1 MRRGALVDLLIR
13 PVTTIQVSVFAPL
26 AVIMLFLAAG
36 LRPGAAVA
44 ASSIACSVFGLF
56 VGQAIRVAARCVF
69 AWTLPAFRQALLR
82 EFVLGGLAVSGLATA
97 VTLIGGAGTQQA
109 LAVFAV
115 GFASFAL
122 GAVSLLAA
130 EVTQLLVFAY
140 IVIVSQFAS
149 WRPAA
154 PAIQGVPLATVAIA
168 SAVSA
173 LLLRGAFSRG
183 GFRWSA
189 LTGPRQRGHSIW
201 HELSL
206 TAWRP
211 RRRARSTSGEVGVA
225 SPARYVGDT
234 VAGCVLA
241 NYRAVQPVAW
251 LFLPFV
257 FLICLAVF
265 QSDVVDGVHVN
276 PFTASWFVLAF
287 VWWTSA
293 SWSRRSA
300 CQAMLPWS
308 RRHHV
313 TVAYVRDLGDGL
325 LFLVLML
332 AAAALVGGLEGI
344 RGPVLC
350 GLAGMATFFPAARWM
365 SGPPIG
371 ERWKS
376 SAVGAVLALVGVGVF
391 LVVLGVVTHLLY
403 EVISGTALGVLL
415 GLLVLLSQILHWRG
429 LRRYLTTRD
438 LVGDTM

>member
-13 PVTTIQVSVFAPL
+13 PVTIIQVSVFAPL

-36 LRPGAAVA
+36 LRPGAAIA
-44 ASSIACSVFGLF
+44 ASSMACAGFGLF
-56 VGQAIRVAARCVF
+56 VGQGIRVAARCVF
-69 AWTLPAFRQALLR
+69 AWTLPAFRRALLR
-82 EFVLGGLAVSGLATA
+82 ELVAVGLAVSGLATA

-154 PAIQGVPLATVAIA
+154 PAIQGAPLATVAIA
-168 SAVSA
+168 GAVSA
-173 LLLRGAFSRG
+173 LVLWGTFSRG
-183 GFRWSA
+183 AFRWSA
-189 LTGPRQRGHSIW
+189 LTGPRQSGHSIW

-234 VAGCVLA
+234 VAGSVLA

-257 FLICLAVF
+257 FLLCLAVF
-265 QSDVVDGVHVN
+265 QSDVFGGVHVN

-325 LFLVLML
+325 LFLLLML

-350 GLAGMATFFPAARWM
+350 GLAGMAAFFPAARWM
-365 SGPPIG
+365 SGPPVG

-391 LVVLGVVTHLLY
+391 LVVLGVVTHLPD
-403 EVISGTALGVLL
+403 VVSSGTAQGVLL
-415 GLLVLLSQILHWRG
+415 GLLVLLSQVLHWRG

-438 LVGDTM
+438 LVGDSM